1 MFNKQ
6 DTATILTIPLSKGL
20 PEDKQIWT
28 ATPHGRFTVN
38 SAYRLIL
45 EKELQGEG
53 ESSKGNPMGQLWR
66 AIWDVALPNNL
77 KVFMW
82 RALHNALPTLADL
95 EHRKVIQIAWC
106 PWCGLQTETLI
117 HAIWDCVEI
126 KECWDESQITVSHE
140 TQFRDFHT
148 LVWEV
153 FDHQGIMGLKE
164 FMAMGWQIW
173 QMRNR
178 KVHEEAKMNPRL
190 VAQMARSIMEVYM
203 DSWPTKEA
211 LQQYVQGKWE
221 APKGGMY
228 KLNYDGALCLSTR
241 TAGMGV
247 VIRNE
252 VGLPMA
258 SMTCSRANVMD
269 PFAAELFAAK
279 AGLQLAHDI
288 GIKRVILEGDSA
300 NTNKALGSMEDDYSW
315 LGNEVTEARHLLQS
329 LEAWELSTIKRDV
342 NKVAHML
349 ARKALQINK
358 TNVWMEE
365 VPEFAQNQL
374 LLDVSS

>member
-1 MFNKQ
+1 
-6 DTATILTIPLSKGL
+6 
-20 PEDKQIWT
+20 
-28 ATPHGRFTVN
+28 
-38 SAYRLIL
+38 
-45 EKELQGEG
+45 
-53 ESSKGNPMGQLWR
+53 
-66 AIWDVALPNNL
+66 
-77 KVFMW
+77 
-82 RALHNALPTLADL
+82 
-95 EHRKVIQIAWC
+95 
-106 PWCGLQTETLI
+106 
-117 HAIWDCVEI
+117 
-126 KECWDESQITVSHE
+126 
-140 TQFRDFHT
+140 
-148 LVWEV
+148 
-153 FDHQGIMGLKE
+153 
-164 FMAMGWQIW
+164 
-173 QMRNR
+173 
-178 KVHEEAKMNPRL
+178 
-190 VAQMARSIMEVYM
+190 
-203 DSWPTKEA
+203 
-211 LQQYVQGKWE
+211 
-221 APKGGMY
+221 MY

-342 NKVAHML
+342 SKVAHML
-349 ARKALQINK
+349 ARKALQVNEP
-358 TNVWMEE
+358 NVWMEE